1 MTRGAAIEAFRI
13 SRRWPGLNPERKKQL
28 LTIAAGMLN
37 TSDHPRLRGLK
48 TAVKQEEA
56 RWTRGGMR
64 QRPKPPQ
71 RTRGRPTKLMLDRE
85 PQERRTDLL
94 LEQDCE
100 EAEGQASRAR
110 PRRLLL
116 RL

>member
-1 MTRGAAIEAFRI
+1 MG
-13 SRRWPGLNPERKKQL
+13 SRRWPGLTPERKKQL
-28 LTIAAGMLN
+28 LVIAAGVLN
-37 TSDHPRLRGLK
+37 TSDHPRLRSLK
-48 TAVKQEEA
+48 TAVKRREG
-56 RWTRGGMR
+56 RRTRGGMR

-85 PQERRTDLL
+85 LQERRTDLL

-100 EAEGQASRAR
+100 EAEGQAFRAR
-110 PRRLLL
+110 PCRLLH